1 MPVNTNCCLLKH
13 GKNGGKN
20 WNIYG
25 IRSDKEKDIPRC
37 IDVPLV
43 ENEHKENVRVVEK
56 EIYSKICFPT
66 TFDEIDIL
74 AYENIDFV
82 DIGHVKGSP

>member
-13 GKNGGKN
+13 GKMEARIGTFMESVLT
-20 WNIYG
+20 
-25 IRSDKEKDIPRC
+25 RRKDIPSF

-43 ENEHKENVRVVEK
+43 ENEHKENVRVVKK

-66 TFDEIDIL
+66 RFDEIDIL

-82 DIGHVKGSP
+82 DIGQAKGSP